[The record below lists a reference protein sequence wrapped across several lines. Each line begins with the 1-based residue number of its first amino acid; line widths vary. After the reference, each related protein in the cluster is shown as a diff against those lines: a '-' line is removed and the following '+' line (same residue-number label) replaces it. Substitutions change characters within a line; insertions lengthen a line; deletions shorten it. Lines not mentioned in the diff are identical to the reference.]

1 MAAPNNEL
9 PLPDSLSTSQQSTS
23 RLQASKPQARSP
35 SPSQS
40 PTPTQL
46 HPSRP
51 LVSPR
56 LQHVAGEIPPALSPL
71 DAFAAQGRL
80 LAKQFDESRKAG
92 RRLSRLPP
100 ASVERSL
107 SQPRGGYHR
116 TLSDEDTRQ
125 AQTPMRAGF
134 NFEQRGRGRGEAE
147 RAPFSNGMSLEEPS
161 FRPKSQHPRISGLP
175 LNTSTGN
182 TFPIDDSWDT
192 RSVGNSA
199 YGIPRANSPDTFW
212 NRDGSRERGRTPSPG
227 PGPTIDNRLHVVRS
241 HSPQPGGSPTR
252 FYATQQQQRSNSNN
266 SGQQHN
272 HLAPPPLLPSYSSP
286 AGSTQESSDDDG
298 SSAKSTFSLP
308 RKMSSSSGISMLHSP
323 QPSQMSRAY
332 QRSPSPNSEAGTG
345 GSMTPNLTKPSFN
358 FSRPMS
364 RSNTS
369 HSVHDSATSSP
380 ATGNTATANS
390 FLNRENKPA
399 PITVPAPLATPSPSA
414 DEATEPP
421 LSAGQSYIYAK
432 FSLPRGRLI
441 SRDSKTFN
449 GGELQGEF
457 QPPQFERS
465 ITDPGSTQDQTQT
478 QTQSQTETQTQTQI
492 RTETPTP
499 IQNPNTTSPAK
510 SIKRVRPSLEQE
522 QSSTSIASANAETKS
537 VSVQSQ
543 STVRATPAE
552 EKEKDKDAE
561 NEPTTAEEHVTRG
574 IECHESGSLK
584 ESTYH
589 LRLAAMQNHP
599 TGMLLYALA
608 CRHGWGRRADQTEGV
623 QWLRRAVDTA
633 GLDLASSNPPSPE
646 TCDAALQKLLSSSGS
661 GKMNMSEQKAR
672 QAQLALAI
680 YELGVS
686 NLNGWG
692 VGQDK
697 ALALRCFEIAGR
709 WGDVDAM
716 AEAGYCYAEGVGCK
730 KDLKKAAKYY
740 RMAEKEGMSMVGSSW
755 IYKDKYMDDD
765 AVSKKKGGGSV
776 KSTSSKSRTRSRSIF
791 GRKKPSDD

>member
-1 MAAPNNEL
+1 MATPNDGL
-9 PLPDSLSTSQQSTS
+9 PLPDPVSITQQSAS
-23 RLQASKPQARSP
+23 RLQATQPHPQSQ
-35 SPSQS
+35 SQSQS
-40 PTPTQL
+40 PTPTQV

-134 NFEQRGRGRGEAE
+134 NFEQRGRGRGNAE
-147 RAPFSNGMSLEEPS
+147 KAPFSNGMSLEEPS

-192 RSVGNSA
+192 KSVGNST
-199 YGIPRANSPDTFW
+199 YGAPRAHSPDTFW
-212 NRDGSRERGRTPSPG
+212 ARNGSHERGRTPSPG
-227 PGPTIDNRLHVVRS
+227 PGPTIDNRLNVVRS
-241 HSPQPGGSPTR
+241 RSPHSGGSPTR
-252 FYATQQQQRSNSNN
+252 FYANQQQQRSNSNN
-266 SGQQHN
+266 SGQQQHN
-272 HLAPPPLLPSYSSP
+272 HLAPPPLLQSYSSP

-298 SSAKSTFSLP
+298 SSAKSTFSMP
-308 RKMSSSSGISMLHSP
+308 RKMSSSSGVSMHHSP
-323 QPSQMSRAY
+323 QPSQMNRAY

-345 GSMTPNLTKPSFN
+345 GSMTPNFTKPSFN

-369 HSVHDSATSSP
+369 HSMHDSVTNSPSTGTTS
-380 ATGNTATANS
+380 S

-441 SRDSKTFN
+441 SRESKTFN
-449 GGELQGEF
+449 GGEPQGDF

-465 ITDPGSTQDQTQT
+465 ITDPGPNYGATQN
-478 QTQSQTETQTQTQI
+478 QSQTP
-492 RTETPTP
+492 TPTP
-499 IQNPNTTSPAK
+499 APAQNPNTTSPAK
-510 SIKRVRPSLEQE
+510 SIKQVRPSLDRE
-522 QSSTSIASANAETKS
+522 QSSTSIASASTDAKTTS
-537 VSVQSQ
+537 IQSQ
-543 STVRATPAE
+543 STVRPPAE
-552 EKEKDKDAE
+552 EKDNDTE

-646 TCDAALQKLLSSSGS
+646 ACDAALQKLLSSNGS
-661 GKMNMSEQKAR
+661 GKMNMSERKAR

-740 RMAEKEGMSMVGSSW
+740 RMAEKGGMSMVGSSW
-755 IYKDKYMDDD
+755 IYKDKYMDDET
-765 AVSKKKGGGSV
+765 VSKKKGGGSV

>member
-1 MAAPNNEL
+1 MATPNEAPS
-9 PLPDSLSTSQQSTS
+9 PDSHSISQQPSGW
-23 RLQASKPQARSP
+23 LQTMQPL
-35 SPSQS
+35 SQS
-40 PTPTQL
+40 QSQTPTPTQL
-46 HPSRP
+46 HPGRP
-51 LVSPR
+51 LASPR

-107 SQPRGGYHR
+107 SQPRGGYNR
-116 TLSDEDTRQ
+116 TISEEDTRRS
-125 AQTPMRAGF
+125 QTPMRAGF
-134 NFEQRGRGRGEAE
+134 NFEQRGRGRGNAE
-147 RAPFSNGMSLEEPS
+147 STPFSNGMSLEEPS

-175 LNTSTGN
+175 LNTSTGH

-192 RSVGNSA
+192 KSA
-199 YGIPRANSPDTFW
+199 GSTIYGAPRAHSPENFW
-212 NRDGSRERGRTPSPG
+212 TRDGSRERGRTPSPG
-227 PGPTIDNRLHVVRS
+227 PGPTIDNRLHVAPR
-241 HSPQPGGSPTR
+241 SPQSSGESPTR
-252 FYATQQQQRSNSNN
+252 FYVNHQQQRNNN
-266 SGQQHN
+266 SGHQHN
-272 HLAPPPLLPSYSSP
+272 HLAPPSLPRAYSNPTGMSN
-286 AGSTQESSDDDG
+286 GSTQESSDDDG
-298 SSAKSTFSLP
+298 SSARSTFSMP
-308 RKMSSSSGISMLHSP
+308 RKLSSSSGISMPYSP
-323 QPSQMSRAY
+323 QPSQPNRAC

-369 HSVHDSATSSP
+369 LSMNDSTTSSP
-380 ATGNTATANS
+380 PTGTIGS
-390 FLNRENKPA
+390 FLNRGNKPA

-449 GGELQGEF
+449 GGEPQGNFE
-457 QPPQFERS
+457 PPQFERS
-465 ITDPGSTQDQTQT
+465 ITDPGPGYK
-478 QTQSQTETQTQTQI
+478 
-492 RTETPTP
+492 TPQVP
-499 IQNPNTTSPAK
+499 AAASPPK
-510 SIKRVRPSLEQE
+510 SIKAVRPLLERE
-522 QSSTSIASANAETKS
+522 QSSASIASANADAKS
-537 VSVQSQ
+537 TSTQSQ
-543 STVRATPAE
+543 STIRPPPE
-552 EKEKDKDAE
+552 EKEKEKEKERDQE

-623 QWLRRAVDTA
+623 QWLRKAVDTA

-646 TCDAALQKLLSSSGS
+646 TCDAALQKLLSSNGS
-661 GKMNMSEQKAR
+661 GKMSVAEQKAR
-672 QAQLALAI
+672 QAQLALSI

-740 RMAEKEGMSMVGSSW
+740 RMAEKGGMSMVGSSW

-765 AVSKKKGGGSV
+765 AGPKKKGGSV

>member
-1 MAAPNNEL
+1 MATPNNEL
-9 PLPDSLSTSQQSTS
+9 PLPDSLSISQQSTS

-390 FLNRENKPA
+390 ILNRENKPA

-478 QTQSQTETQTQTQI
+478 QSQTETQTQTQI

-522 QSSTSIASANAETKS
+522 QSSTLIASANAETKS

-608 CRHGWGRRADQTEGV
+608 CRHGWGRRPDQTEGV

-740 RMAEKEGMSMVGSSW
+740 RMAEKGGMSMVGSSW